1 MEFATEKRDGGDGAE
16 GYNRDCD
23 VGDSGVV
30 DLRPEKEP

>member
-1 MEFATEKRDGGDGAE
+1 MEFAAKKRDGRDGAE

-23 VGDSGVV
+23 VGDSGLV